1 VPDITIPK
9 LNTIDT
15 SYTLVEW
22 LFADGAEVPADSAV
36 AVVET
41 SKAATELVCAEGG
54 FLHRMAEP
62 PAECEAGAVIGRVF
76 ASDAER
82 RAIPRRLTA
91 PSPEPGPGPAGTPS
105 EFIVTKAAREL
116 IGRHGITADDLR
128 RLGKKVIKS
137 ADVEALALSG
147 RRGPASEDPDGARQP
162 AGSQP
167 AGSQRAVAAAV
178 SLSHRTI
185 PAAYCVVKVEA
196 DAALAFLRERSQRSE
211 YPIGIPELLVKSIA
225 ELHAEFGLFFAS
237 LRDDGTAV
245 LSDAPRVGVTV
256 DVGTGLSVPVVTD
269 AEHLPLPDIG
279 GKLAALR
286 VRALRRRLSETDLA
300 GANIALALNDDE
312 GIVAAQPLI
321 LPPLICMLN
330 LCSVQQEV
338 RLRDA
343 GRVSVGHYFHLGLAY
358 DHRLINGREAA
369 LFLRAIKAIAE
380 DPDRL
385 ARLARA
391 ETALW
396 KAWTPPRSMTGWA

>member
-15 SYTLVEW
+15 CYTLVEW
-22 LFADGAEVPADSAV
+22 LFADGAEVPADSPV

-41 SKAATELVCAEGG
+41 SKTAAELVCAEGG
-54 FLHRMAEP
+54 FLYRMAEP
-62 PAECEAGAVIGRVF
+62 PAECEAGAVIGHVF

-82 RAIPRRLTA
+82 QAVLRQPTA
-91 PSPEPGPGPAGTPS
+91 LSPEPGPGAATPA
-105 EFIVTKAAREL
+105 EFIITKAAREL
-116 IGRHGITADDLR
+116 IGRHGITPDDLR
-128 RLGKKVIKS
+128 QLGKKVIKS
-137 ADVEALALSG
+137 ADVEALAASG
-147 RRGPASEDPDGARQP
+147 RRGPASGDPDGTRQP

-196 DAALAFLRERSQRSE
+196 DAALAFLRELSQRSA
-211 YPIGIPELLVKSIA
+211 YPIGIPELLVKSIG
-225 ELHAEFGLFFAS
+225 ELHAEFGLFFAR
-237 LRDDGTAV
+237 LCEDGTAV

-269 AEHLPLPDIG
+269 AQHLPLPDIG
-279 GKLAALR
+279 GKLATLR

-321 LPPLICMLN
+321 LPPLVCMLN
-330 LCSVQQEV
+330 LCSVQPEV
-338 RLRDA
+338 RLGDA
-343 GRVSVGHYFHLGLAY
+343 GQVRAGHYFHLGLAY

-380 DPDRL
+380 DPDRM

-391 ETALW
+391 EA
-396 KAWTPPRSMTGWA
+396 A